1 MAKIMSFLE
10 KLNVIEKVNT
20 NEIKNEIKND
30 ESVIQNDVNI
40 EEIKEIAIE
49 ENVEL
54 KPYKEK
60 PVEISFDYSSNL
72 EVDEIYE
79 KYNIDNNS
87 MNSIFMLENFINAL
101 PQNLPN
107 DVKRNSVLN
116 ILSASKLELYNL
128 IENGNYRVKVLNEFS
143 ENYNRTTLDSI
154 NQYKEEIERLKETI
168 SSYEQKIK
176 IKERML
182 EEQGYKVDYE
192 LQKICNIINFFE
204 GHK

>member
-30 ESVIQNDVNI
+30 EAMIQNDVNI
-40 EEIKEIAIE
+40 EEIKEVAIE

-60 PVEISFDYSSNL
+60 PAEISFDYNSNL

-128 IENGNYRVKVLNEFS
+128 IENGNHRVKVLNEFYES
-143 ENYNRTTLDSI
+143 YNRTTLDSI
-154 NQYKEEIERLKETI
+154 NQYKEEIKRLKETI
-168 SSYEQKIK
+168 SSYEQQIK